1 MRDSKIQPGAKR
13 SPEREGL
20 CVSIWLTHVAQQ
32 QKRRQRY
39 KATIIGIVVQSS
51 SHVQLFAGPM
61 DCSTPGLPVPHHLPK
76 FAQVHVQSNYTP
88 IEKTNNTH
96 TEKYLLRDYYKEMTT
111 YSSILAWRI
120 PRTEES
126 GRLQSMGSQELNT
139 T

>member
-1 MRDSKIQPGAKR
+1 VRDSKIQPGAKR

-20 CVSIWLTHVAQQ
+20 CVSIWLTHVAEQ
-32 QKRRQRY
+32 QKWRQCY

-51 SHVQLFAGPM
+51 SHVQFFAGPM
-61 DCSTPGLPVPHHLPK
+61 DCSITGLPVPHHLPK

-111 YSSILAWRI
+111 YFSILAWRI
-120 PRTEES
+120 PWTEES
-126 GRLQSMGSQELNT
+126 GRLESMGSQELNAT
-139 T
+139 